1 MSLQN
6 KLLNPYNVYE
16 YFEGRLASLEPTQ
29 AVIDCGGVGYLLEIT
44 LNTYEALRRV
54 PLSPSDSSPRQ
65 GSNMVKLYAHLVV
78 REDAQQLFG
87 FYDMA
92 EREMFR
98 ILVGV
103 NGVGNQ
109 TARVM
114 LSSLTVDDLRSAI
127 QTQDV
132 KKVQRVKGIGAKTA
146 QRIVLELADKVGV
159 VSSEFGVQSSESNT
173 QARDEAMTALL
184 MLGFAKPAVEK
195 LLMNNDWKNPDGSPM
210 TVEDIIKVGLQR
222 L

>member
-1 MSLQN
+1 M
-6 KLLNPYNVYE
+6 YE
-16 YFEGRLASLEPTQ
+16 YFKGELTSLEPTQ
-29 AVIDCGGVGYLLEIT
+29 AVVDCGGVGYLLEIT
-44 LNTYEALRRV
+44 LNTYEALRKV
-54 PLSPSDSSPRQ
+54 E
-65 GSNMVKLYAHLVV
+65 GAKVKLYAHLVV

-98 ILVGV
+98 ILIGV

-114 LSSLTVDDLRSAI
+114 LSSLTVDELREAI

-146 QRIVLELADKVGV
+146 QRIVLELADKIGV
-159 VSSEFGVQSSESNT
+159 VAGVSSALKTSNT
-173 QARDEAMTALL
+173 QARDEAMTALQ

-195 LLMNNDWKNPDGSPM
+195 LLTSTDWVNADGSPM
-210 TVEDIIKVGLQR
+210 TVEEIIKVGLQR

>member
-1 MSLQN
+1 M
-6 KLLNPYNVYE
+6 YE
-16 YFEGRLASLEPTQ
+16 YIQGRLASLEPTQ
-29 AVIDCGGVGYLLEIT
+29 AVIDCGGVGYLLEIS
-44 LNTYEALRRV
+44 LYTYEALRK
-54 PLSPSDSSPRQ
+54 SDAAQ
-65 GSNMVKLYAHLVV
+65 VKLYAHLVV

-87 FYDMA
+87 FSDMA

-98 ILVGV
+98 LLVSIS
-103 NGVGNQ
+103 GVGNQ

-114 LSSLTVDDLRSAI
+114 LSSLTVDELRNAI

-146 QRIVLELADKVGV
+146 QRIVLELADKMGV
-159 VSSEFGVQSSESNT
+159 VSGKSEVVSGAHVN
-173 QARDEAMTALL
+173 QARDEALTALT

-195 LLMNNDWKNPDGSPM
+195 LLMSQDWRRPDGTPM
-210 TVEDIIKVGLQR
+210 TVEDIIKEGLKR

>member
-1 MSLQN
+1 M
-6 KLLNPYNVYE
+6 YE
-16 YFEGRLASLEPTQ
+16 YFQGRLANLEPTQ
-29 AVIDCGGVGYLLEIT
+29 AVVDCGGVGYLLEIT
-44 LNTYEALRRV
+44 LNTYEALRKADA
-54 PLSPSDSSPRQ
+54 PQ
-65 GSNMVKLYAHLVV
+65 VKLYAHHVV

-98 ILVGV
+98 LLVGV

-114 LSSLTVDDLRSAI
+114 LSSLTVDELREAI
-127 QTQDV
+127 STQDV

-146 QRIVLELADKVGV
+146 QRIVLELVDKLG
-159 VSSEFGVQSSESNT
+159 GVQGAQGVQGVQAN

-195 LLMNNDWKNPDGSPM
+195 LLMSTDWRGADGTPM
-210 TVEDIIKVGLQR
+210 TVEEIVKEGLRR

>member
-1 MSLQN
+1 M
-6 KLLNPYNVYE
+6 YE
-16 YFEGRLASLEPTQ
+16 YIQGRLASLEPTQ
-29 AVIDCGGVGYLLEIT
+29 AVIDCGGVGYLLEIS
-44 LNTYEALRRV
+44 LNTYEALRRADGV
-54 PLSPSDSSPRQ
+54 V
-65 GSNMVKLYAHLVV
+65 VKLYAHHVV

-87 FYDMA
+87 FNDMA

-98 ILVGV
+98 LLVSIS
-103 NGVGNQ
+103 GVGNQ

-114 LSSLTVDDLRSAI
+114 LSSLTVDELRNAI

-146 QRIVLELADKVGV
+146 QRIVLELADKMGV
-159 VSSEFGVQSSESNT
+159 VGSQHLSVGGQQAS
-173 QARDEAMTALL
+173 QARDEAMTALT

-195 LLMNNDWKNPDGSPM
+195 LLMSQDWKNADGTPM
-210 TVEDIIKVGLQR
+210 TVEEIIKEGLKR

>member
-1 MSLQN
+1 M
-6 KLLNPYNVYE
+6 YE
-16 YFEGRLASLEPTQ
+16 YFEGKLASLEPTQ

-44 LNTYEALRRV
+44 LNTYEALRRADA
-54 PLSPSDSSPRQ
+54 SR
-65 GSNMVKLYAHLVV
+65 VKLYAHLAV
-78 REDAQQLFG
+78 REDAHQLYG

-98 ILVGV
+98 MLVAV

-114 LSSLTVDDLRSAI
+114 LSSLTVDELRAAI

-146 QRIVLELADKVGV
+146 QRIVLELADKMGAGV
-159 VSSEFGVQSSESNT
+159 NSGKWRVESGMAN
-173 QARDEAMTALL
+173 QARDEALTALT

-195 LLMNNDWKNPDGSPM
+195 LLMSTDWRNADGSAM
-210 TVEDIIKVGLQR
+210 TVEEIIKEGLKR

>member
-1 MSLQN
+1 M
-6 KLLNPYNVYE
+6 YE
-16 YFEGRLASLEPTQ
+16 YFEGKLASLEPTQ
-29 AVIDCGGVGYLLEIT
+29 AVIDCCGVGYLLEIT
-44 LNTYEALRRV
+44 LNTYEALRRTDA
-54 PLSPSDSSPRQ
+54 SR
-65 GSNMVKLYAHLVV
+65 VKLYAHLAV
-78 REDAQQLFG
+78 REDAHQLYG

-98 ILVGV
+98 LLVAV

-114 LSSLTVDDLRSAI
+114 LSSLTVDELRAAI

-146 QRIVLELADKVGV
+146 QRIVLELADKMGAGV
-159 VSSEFGVQSSESNT
+159 DSGKWKVESGMAN
-173 QARDEAMTALL
+173 QARDEALTALT

-195 LLMNNDWKNPDGSPM
+195 LLMSTDWRNADGSAM
-210 TVEDIIKVGLQR
+210 TVEEIIKEGLKR

>member
-1 MSLQN
+1 M
-6 KLLNPYNVYE
+6 
-16 YFEGRLASLEPTQ
+16 
-29 AVIDCGGVGYLLEIT
+29 
-44 LNTYEALRRV
+44 
-54 PLSPSDSSPRQ
+54 
-65 GSNMVKLYAHLVV
+65 V

-87 FYDMA
+87 FSDMA

-109 TARVM
+109 TARMM
-114 LSSLTVDDLRSAI
+114 LSSLTVDELRTAI

-159 VSSEFGVQSSESNT
+159 VSGQAVMAGMKGNP
-173 QARDEAMTALL
+173 ARDEAITALQ
-184 MLGFAKPAVEK
+184 MLGFPKQAVEK
-195 LLMNNDWKNPDGSPM
+195 LLTSQEWVAADGTPM
-210 TVEDIIKVGLQR
+210 TVEEIIKEGLKR

>member
-1 MSLQN
+1 M
-6 KLLNPYNVYE
+6 YE
-16 YFEGRLASLEPTQ
+16 YFNGKLASLEPTQ

-44 LNTYEALRRV
+44 LNTYEALRKA
-54 PLSPSDSSPRQ
+54 DAA
-65 GSNMVKLYAHLVV
+65 NVKLYAHYVV

-114 LSSLTVDDLRSAI
+114 LSSLTVDELRAAI

-146 QRIVLELADKVGV
+146 QRIVLELTDKVGV
-159 VSSEFGVQSSESNT
+159 VSSELGVRGSENT

-195 LLMNNDWKNPDGSPM
+195 LLMNTDWHNADGNPM
-210 TVEDIIKVGLQR
+210 TVEEIIKVGLQR

>member
-1 MSLQN
+1 M
-6 KLLNPYNVYE
+6 YE
-16 YFEGRLASLEPTQ
+16 YISGQLANLEPTQ
-29 AVIDCGGVGYLLEIT
+29 AVVDCGGVGYLLEIS
-44 LNTYEALRRV
+44 LNTYEALRCAEGER
-54 PLSPSDSSPRQ
+54 
-65 GSNMVKLYAHLVV
+65 VKLYAHHVV

-98 ILVGV
+98 LLVSV
-103 NGVGNQ
+103 SGVGNQ

-114 LSSLTVDDLRSAI
+114 LSSLTVDDLRDAI

-132 KKVQRVKGIGAKTA
+132 KRVQRVKGIGAKTA
-146 QRIVLELADKVGV
+146 QRIVIELADKMGV
-159 VSSEFGVQSSESNT
+159 VGGGRPLASSEQSR
-173 QARDEAMTALL
+173 ARDEAQQALL

-195 LLMNNDWKNPDGSPM
+195 LLASTDWRNADGSAM

>member
-1 MSLQN
+1 M
-6 KLLNPYNVYE
+6 YE
-16 YFEGRLASLEPTQ
+16 YIKGQLASLEPTQ
-29 AVIDCGGVGYLLEIT
+29 AVIDCCGVGYLLEIT
-44 LNTYEALRRV
+44 LNTYEALRKA
-54 PLSPSDSSPRQ
+54 DAAQ
-65 GSNMVKLYAHLVV
+65 VKLYAHHVV

-87 FYDMA
+87 FADMA

-98 ILVGV
+98 LLVGV

-114 LSSLTVDDLRSAI
+114 LSSLTVDELRNAI
-127 QTQDV
+127 HTQDV

-146 QRIVLELADKVGV
+146 QRIVLELADKMGV
-159 VSSEFGVQSSESNT
+159 ASGQQLAIGGQQVN
-173 QARDEAMTALL
+173 QARDEAMTALT

-195 LLMNNDWKNPDGSPM
+195 LLMSQDWRNSDGTPM
-210 TVEDIIKVGLQR
+210 TVEEIIKEGLKR

>member
-1 MSLQN
+1 MIVYI
-6 KLLNPYNVYE
+6 NPYYPVLFMYE

-29 AVIDCGGVGYLLEIT
+29 AVVDCGGVGYLLEIT
-44 LNTYEALRRV
+44 LNTYETLRR
-54 PLSPSDSSPRQ
+54 SDNATVR
-65 GSNMVKLYAHLVV
+65 LYAHLVV
-78 REDAQQLFG
+78 REDAHQLFG
-87 FYDMA
+87 FADMA

-98 ILVGV
+98 ILVAV

-114 LSSLTVDDLRSAI
+114 LSSLTVDELREAI

-146 QRIVLELADKVGV
+146 QRIVLELADKVGT
-159 VSSEFGVQSSESNT
+159 VSGGQSVGDGPSC
-173 QARDEAMTALL
+173 QARDEAMTALT

-195 LLMNNDWKNPDGSPM
+195 LLASCDWRNADGSPM
-210 TVEDIIKVGLQR
+210 TVEDIIKEGLRR

>member
-1 MSLQN
+1 MF
-6 KLLNPYNVYE
+6 E
-16 YFEGRLASLEPTQ
+16 YIKGQLANLEPTQ
-29 AVIDCGGVGYLLEIT
+29 AVIDCGGVGYLLEIS
-44 LNTYEALRRV
+44 LNTYEALRKA
-54 PLSPSDSSPRQ
+54 DAAE
-65 GSNMVKLYAHLVV
+65 VKLYAHLVV

-98 ILVGV
+98 LLVSIS
-103 NGVGNQ
+103 GVGNQ

-114 LSSLTVDDLRSAI
+114 LSSLTVDELRNAI

-146 QRIVLELADKVGV
+146 QRIVLELADKMGAMGTMGAV
-159 VSSEFGVQSSESNT
+159 VSIGAPVN
-173 QARDEAMTALL
+173 QARDEALTALT

-195 LLMNNDWKNPDGSPM
+195 LLVSQDWRNADGTPM
-210 TVEDIIKVGLQR
+210 TVEDIIKEGLRR

>member
-1 MSLQN
+1 M
-6 KLLNPYNVYE
+6 
-16 YFEGRLASLEPTQ
+16 EPTQ

-44 LNTYEALRRV
+44 LNTYEALRKV
-54 PLSPSDSSPRQ
+54 DASQ
-65 GSNMVKLYAHLVV
+65 VKLYAHHVV
-78 REDAQQLFG
+78 REDAHQLFG
-87 FYDMA
+87 FFDLS

-98 ILVGV
+98 ILIGV

-109 TARVM
+109 TARMM
-114 LSSLTVDDLRSAI
+114 LSSLTVDELRNAI

-146 QRIVLELADKVGV
+146 QRIVLELADKMGV
-159 VSSEFGVQSSESNT
+159 VSQGMGIRSTEQNT

-195 LLMNNDWKNPDGSPM
+195 LLMSSDWKNADGTPM

>member
-1 MSLQN
+1 MF
-6 KLLNPYNVYE
+6 E
-16 YFEGRLASLEPTQ
+16 YFNGKLASLEPTQ
-29 AVIDCGGVGYLLEIT
+29 AVVDCGGVGYLLEIT
-44 LNTYEALRRV
+44 LNTYEALRKA
-54 PLSPSDSSPRQ
+54 PA
-65 GSNMVKLYAHLVV
+65 GSVKLYAHHVV

-109 TARVM
+109 TARMM
-114 LSSLTVDDLRSAI
+114 LSSLTVDELRAAI

-146 QRIVLELADKVGV
+146 QRIVLELADKVGAASV
-159 VSSEFGVQSSESNT
+159 VMPGTKGNP
-173 QARDEAMTALL
+173 ARDEAISALQ
-184 MLGFAKPAVEK
+184 MLGFPKQAVEK
-195 LLMNNDWKNPDGSPM
+195 LLTSQEWNNADGSPM
-210 TVEDIIKVGLQR
+210 TVEEIIKEGLKR

>member
-1 MSLQN
+1 M
-6 KLLNPYNVYE
+6 YE
-16 YFEGRLASLEPTQ
+16 YFEGNLASLEPTQ

-44 LNTYEALRRV
+44 LNTYEALRRAEV
-54 PLSPSDSSPRQ
+54 AK
-65 GSNMVKLYAHLVV
+65 VKLYAHHVV
-78 REDAQQLFG
+78 REDAQQLYG
-87 FYDMA
+87 FYEMA

-98 ILVGV
+98 LLVGV

-114 LSSLTVDDLRSAI
+114 LSSLTVDELRNAI
-127 QTQDV
+127 ATQDV

-159 VSSEFGVQSSESNT
+159 QGVQGVQGVAGVQVN
-173 QARDEAMTALL
+173 QARDEAMSALT
-184 MLGFAKPAVEK
+184 MLGFAKVAVEK
-195 LLMNNDWKNPDGSPM
+195 LLMSSDWKNADGSAM
-210 TVEDIIKVGLQR
+210 SVEEIIKEGLKR

>member
-1 MSLQN
+1 M
-6 KLLNPYNVYE
+6 YE
-16 YFEGRLASLEPTQ
+16 YFKGELASLEPTQ

-44 LNTYEALRRV
+44 LNTYEALRRADPKSV
-54 PLSPSDSSPRQ
+54 R
-65 GSNMVKLYAHLVV
+65 LYAHHVV

-87 FYDMA
+87 FCDIS

-98 ILVGV
+98 MLVSI

-114 LSSLTVDDLRSAI
+114 LSSLTVDELRTAI
-127 QTQDV
+127 STQDV

-146 QRIVLELADKVGV
+146 QRIVLELADKIGAAPQATIA
-159 VSSEFGVQSSESNT
+159 GIAVQN
-173 QARDEAMTALL
+173 QARDEAMTALV

-195 LLMNNDWKNPDGSPM
+195 LLMGSDWAGM
-210 TVEDIIKVGLQR
+210 TVEDIIKEGLKR

>member
-1 MSLQN
+1 M
-6 KLLNPYNVYE
+6 YE
-16 YFEGRLASLEPTQ
+16 YFMGKLASLEPTQ
-29 AVIDCGGVGYLLEIT
+29 AVVDCGGVGYLLEIT

-54 PLSPSDSSPRQ
+54 E
-65 GSNMVKLYAHLVV
+65 GEEVKLYAHHVV

-114 LSSLTVDDLRSAI
+114 LSSLTVEELREAI

-146 QRIVLELADKVGV
+146 QRIVLELADKVG
-159 VSSEFGVQSSESNT
+159 GVKTSGGLKAAPGGLNVAVE
-173 QARDEAMTALL
+173 EAQTALM

-195 LLMNNDWKNPDGSPM
+195 LLASTDWKNADGSAM
-210 TVEDIIKVGLQR
+210 TVEEIIKEGLRR

>member
-1 MSLQN
+1 M
-6 KLLNPYNVYE
+6 YE
-16 YFEGRLASLEPTQ
+16 YFQGRLASLEPTQ
-29 AVIDCGGVGYLLEIT
+29 AVVDCGGVGYLLEIT
-44 LNTYEALRRV
+44 LNTYEALRRAEGE
-54 PLSPSDSSPRQ
+54 Q
-65 GSNMVKLYAHLVV
+65 VKLYAHHVV

-114 LSSLTVDDLRSAI
+114 LSSLTVDELREAI

-146 QRIVLELADKVGV
+146 QRIVLELADKVGGV
-159 VSSEFGVQSSESNT
+159 VSGERSVVSGERTRTLE
-173 QARDEAMTALL
+173 EAQTALT

-195 LLMNNDWKNPDGSPM
+195 LLASGDWKNADGSPM
-210 TVEDIIKVGLQR
+210 TVEEIIKEGLRR

>member
-1 MSLQN
+1 M
-6 KLLNPYNVYE
+6 YE
-16 YFEGRLASLEPTQ
+16 YFQGRLANLEPTQ
-29 AVIDCGGVGYLLEIT
+29 AVVDCGGVGYLLEIT
-44 LNTYEALRRV
+44 LNTYEALRKA
-54 PLSPSDSSPRQ
+54 DSAQ
-65 GSNMVKLYAHLVV
+65 VKLYAHHVV

-87 FYDMA
+87 FSDMA

-109 TARVM
+109 TARMM
-114 LSSLTVDDLRSAI
+114 LSSLTVDELRAAI

-159 VSSEFGVQSSESNT
+159 VSG
-173 QARDEAMTALL
+173 QAVMAGMKGNPVRDEAITALQ
-184 MLGFAKPAVEK
+184 MLGFPKQAVEK
-195 LLMNNDWKNPDGSPM
+195 LLTSQEWVAADGTPM
-210 TVEDIIKVGLQR
+210 TVEEIIKEGLKR

>member
-1 MSLQN
+1 M
-6 KLLNPYNVYE
+6 YE
-16 YFEGRLASLEPTQ
+16 YISGRLANLEPTQ

-44 LNTYEALRRV
+44 LNTYEALRKA
-54 PLSPSDSSPRQ
+54 DAAQ
-65 GSNMVKLYAHLVV
+65 VKLYAHLVV
-78 REDAQQLFG
+78 REDAHLLYG
-87 FYDMA
+87 FYDLA

-98 ILVGV
+98 ILIDV

-114 LSSLTVDDLRSAI
+114 LSSLTVDELRTAI
-127 QTQDV
+127 QMQDV
-132 KKVQRVKGIGAKTA
+132 RKVQSVKGIGAKTA
-146 QRIVLELADKVGV
+146 QRIVLELADKIG
-159 VSSEFGVQSSESNT
+159 GVQGVRGVPGVQVN

-195 LLMNNDWKNPDGSPM
+195 LLMNSDWKNADGSPM

>member
-1 MSLQN
+1 MPAVQEKERN
-6 KLLNPYNVYE
+6 MYE

-29 AVIDCGGVGYLLEIT
+29 AVVDCGGVGYLLEIT
-44 LNTYEALRRV
+44 LNTYEALRRTGEE
-54 PLSPSDSSPRQ
+54 R
-65 GSNMVKLYAHLVV
+65 VKLYAHLVV
-78 REDAQQLFG
+78 REDAQQLYG
-87 FYDMA
+87 FYDMS

-98 ILVGV
+98 ILVSV

-114 LSSLTVDDLRSAI
+114 LSSLTVDELRTAV

-159 VSSEFGVQSSESNT
+159 VSGQSSALSSQTN
-173 QARDEAMTALL
+173 QSRDEAMTALV

-195 LLMNNDWKNPDGSPM
+195 LLMSSDWRNADGSAM
-210 TVEDIIKVGLQR
+210 TVEEIIKEGLKR

>member
-1 MSLQN
+1 M
-6 KLLNPYNVYE
+6 YE
-16 YFEGRLASLEPTQ
+16 YFEGKLASLEPTQ

-44 LNTYEALRRV
+44 LNTYEALRRADA
-54 PLSPSDSSPRQ
+54 SR
-65 GSNMVKLYAHLVV
+65 VKLYAHLAV
-78 REDAQQLFG
+78 REDAHQLYG

-98 ILVGV
+98 LLVAV

-114 LSSLTVDDLRSAI
+114 LSSLTVDELRAAI

-146 QRIVLELADKVGV
+146 QRIVLELADKMGAGV
-159 VSSEFGVQSSESNT
+159 DSGKWRVESGMVN
-173 QARDEAMTALL
+173 QARDEALTALT

-195 LLMNNDWKNPDGSPM
+195 LLMSTDWRNADGSAM
-210 TVEDIIKVGLQR
+210 TVEEIIKEGLKR

>member
-1 MSLQN
+1 M
-6 KLLNPYNVYE
+6 YE
-16 YFEGRLASLEPTQ
+16 YFNGKLASLEPTQ

-44 LNTYEALRRV
+44 LNTYEALRKA
-54 PLSPSDSSPRQ
+54 DAA
-65 GSNMVKLYAHLVV
+65 NVKLYAHHVV

-114 LSSLTVDDLRSAI
+114 LSSLTVDELRAAI

-159 VSSEFGVQSSESNT
+159 VSSELGVRGSENT

-195 LLMNNDWKNPDGSPM
+195 LLMNTDWHNADGSPM
-210 TVEDIIKVGLQR
+210 TVEEIIKVGLQR

>member
-1 MSLQN
+1 M
-6 KLLNPYNVYE
+6 
-16 YFEGRLASLEPTQ
+16 EPTQ

-44 LNTYEALRRV
+44 LNTYESLRRV
-54 PLSPSDSSPRQ
+54 DAHAEANR
-65 GSNMVKLYAHLVV
+65 VKLYAHLVV
-78 REDAQQLFG
+78 REDAHQLYG
-87 FYDMA
+87 FYELA

-98 ILVGV
+98 LLVGV

-114 LSSLTVDDLRSAI
+114 LSSLTVDELRDAI
-127 QTQDV
+127 AAQDV

-146 QRIVLELADKVGV
+146 QRIVLELADKIGLVG
-159 VSSEFGVQSSESNT
+159 GQQSMIGIRQNN
-173 QARDEAMTALL
+173 QARDEAQTALT

-195 LLMNNDWKNPDGSPM
+195 LLMSSDWKNADGSAM
-210 TVEDIIKVGLQR
+210 TVEEIIKEGLKR

>member
-1 MSLQN
+1 MTIACKREALPAALDTILIINSLM
-6 KLLNPYNVYE
+6 YE
-16 YFEGRLASLEPTQ
+16 YIKGQLASLEPTQ
-29 AVIDCGGVGYLLEIT
+29 AVVDCGGVGYLLEIT
-44 LNTYEALRRV
+44 LNTYEALRR
-54 PLSPSDSSPRQ
+54 DEGEQ
-65 GSNMVKLYAHLVV
+65 VKLYAHHVV

-87 FYDMA
+87 FSDMA

-98 ILVGV
+98 LLVEV

-109 TARVM
+109 TARMM
-114 LSSLTVDDLRSAI
+114 LSSLTVDELRTAI

-146 QRIVLELADKVGV
+146 QRIVLELADKVG
-159 VSSEFGVQSSESNT
+159 GVGTLSVAATPQSN
-173 QARDEAMTALL
+173 QARDEAMTALT

-195 LLMNNDWKNPDGSPM
+195 LLTSSDWRHADGTAM
-210 TVEDIIKVGLQR
+210 TVEEIIKEGLQR

>member
-1 MSLQN
+1 M
-6 KLLNPYNVYE
+6 YE
-16 YFEGRLASLEPTQ
+16 YFEGKLASLEPTQ

-44 LNTYEALRRV
+44 LNTYEALQRAGGER
-54 PLSPSDSSPRQ
+54 
-65 GSNMVKLYAHLVV
+65 VKLYAHHVV

-87 FYDMA
+87 FSDMA

-98 ILVGV
+98 LLVGV

-114 LSSLTVDDLRSAI
+114 LSSLTVDDLRAAI

-146 QRIVLELADKVGV
+146 QRIVLELADKVAGA
-159 VSSEFGVQSSESNT
+159 GAATMAGMAATN
-173 QARDEAMTALL
+173 QARDEALTALT

-195 LLMNNDWKNPDGSPM
+195 LLLGGDWRNADGTPM
-210 TVEDIIKVGLQR
+210 TVEEIIKEGLKR

>member
-1 MSLQN
+1 M
-6 KLLNPYNVYE
+6 
-16 YFEGRLASLEPTQ
+16 EPTQ
-29 AVIDCGGVGYLLEIT
+29 AVVDCGGVGYLLEIT
-44 LNTYEALRRV
+44 LNTYEALRRGEGEEV
-54 PLSPSDSSPRQ
+54 R
-65 GSNMVKLYAHLVV
+65 LYAHHVV
-78 REDAQQLFG
+78 REDAHQLFG
-87 FYDMA
+87 FSDMA

-98 ILVGV
+98 LLIGV

-114 LSSLTVDDLRSAI
+114 LSSLTVDELRAAI

-146 QRIVLELADKVGV
+146 QRIVLELADKIGV
-159 VSSEFGVQSSESNT
+159 VSGQSPVAAAQNT
-173 QARDEAMTALL
+173 QARDEAMTALT

-195 LLMNNDWKNPDGSPM
+195 LLMSSDWKNADGTPM
-210 TVEDIIKVGLQR
+210 TVEDIIKEGLRR

>member
-1 MSLQN
+1 M
-6 KLLNPYNVYE
+6 YE
-16 YFEGRLASLEPTQ
+16 YIQGRLASLEPTQ
-29 AVIDCGGVGYLLEIT
+29 AVIDCGGVGYLLEIS
-44 LNTYEALRRV
+44 LNTYEALRRADGDV
-54 PLSPSDSSPRQ
+54 
-65 GSNMVKLYAHLVV
+65 VKLYAHHVV

-87 FYDMA
+87 FSDMA

-98 ILVGV
+98 LLVSIS
-103 NGVGNQ
+103 GVGNQ

-114 LSSLTVDDLRSAI
+114 LSSLTVDELRNAI

-146 QRIVLELADKVGV
+146 QRIVLELADKMGV
-159 VSSEFGVQSSESNT
+159 VGSQHLSVGGQQAS
-173 QARDEAMTALL
+173 QARDEAMTALT

-195 LLMNNDWKNPDGSPM
+195 LLMSQDWKNADGTPM
-210 TVEDIIKVGLQR
+210 TVEEIIKEGLKR

>member
-1 MSLQN
+1 M
-6 KLLNPYNVYE
+6 YE
-16 YFEGRLASLEPTQ
+16 YFQGRLASLEPTQ
-29 AVIDCGGVGYLLEIT
+29 AVVDCGGVGYLLEIT

-54 PLSPSDSSPRQ
+54 EGEQ
-65 GSNMVKLYAHLVV
+65 VKLYAHHVV

-87 FYDMA
+87 FYEMA

-114 LSSLTVDDLRSAI
+114 LSSLTVDELREAI

-146 QRIVLELADKVGV
+146 QRIVLELADKVGGVVSGERSV
-159 VSSEFGVQSSESNT
+159 VSSERTRTLE
-173 QARDEAMTALL
+173 EALTALT

-195 LLMNNDWKNPDGSPM
+195 LLSSGDWKNADDSPM
-210 TVEDIIKVGLQR
+210 TVEEIIKEGLRR

>member
-1 MSLQN
+1 M
-6 KLLNPYNVYE
+6 YE
-16 YFEGRLASLEPTQ
+16 YFNGTLASLEPTQ
-29 AVIDCGGVGYLLEIT
+29 AVVDCGGVGYLLEIT
-44 LNTYEALRRV
+44 LNTYEALRKA
-54 PLSPSDSSPRQ
+54 PE
-65 GSNMVKLYAHLVV
+65 GKVKLYAHHVV

-109 TARVM
+109 TARMM
-114 LSSLTVDDLRSAI
+114 LSSLTVDELRAAI

-159 VSSEFGVQSSESNT
+159 TVASIPGVAKGNP
-173 QARDEAMTALL
+173 ARDEAITALQ
-184 MLGFAKPAVEK
+184 MLGFPKQAVEK
-195 LLMNNDWKNPDGSPM
+195 LLTSQEWNNADGTPM
-210 TVEDIIKVGLQR
+210 TVEEIIKEGLKR

>member
-1 MSLQN
+1 M
-6 KLLNPYNVYE
+6 YE
-16 YFEGRLASLEPTQ
+16 YFQGRLANLEPTQ
-29 AVIDCGGVGYLLEIT
+29 AVVDCGGVGYLLEIT
-44 LNTYEALRRV
+44 LNTYEALRAA
-54 PLSPSDSSPRQ
+54 PSET
-65 GSNMVKLYAHLVV
+65 VKLYAHHVV

-109 TARVM
+109 TARMM
-114 LSSLTVDDLRSAI
+114 LSSLTVDELRAAI
-127 QTQDV
+127 QSQDV

-146 QRIVLELADKVGV
+146 QRIVLELADKVG
-159 VSSEFGVQSSESNT
+159 STAATLPGVAMGNP
-173 QARDEAMTALL
+173 ARDEAITALQ
-184 MLGFAKPAVEK
+184 MLGFPKQAVEK
-195 LLMNNDWKNPDGSPM
+195 LLTSQEWNNVDGTPM
-210 TVEDIIKVGLQR
+210 TVEEIIKEGLKR